1 MARITTTHLKIHYG
15 CDSMPIGATETIHF
29 TRTDMPPVYADAVR
43 DTPYCTDAYV
53 SDHTVIVEYA
63 YND

>member
-1 MARITTTHLKIHYG
+1 MSAITATHLKFHYG
-15 CDSMPIGATETIHF
+15 TDSLPKGATETVHF
-29 TRTDMPPVYADAVR
+29 TRTDMPHVYADAVR
-43 DTPYCTDAYV
+43 ESLYCIDAYV